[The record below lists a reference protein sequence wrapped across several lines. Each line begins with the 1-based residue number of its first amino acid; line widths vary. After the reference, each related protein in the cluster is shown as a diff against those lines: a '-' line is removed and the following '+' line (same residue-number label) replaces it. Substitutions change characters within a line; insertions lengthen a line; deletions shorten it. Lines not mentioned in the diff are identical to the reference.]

1 MTRVAGAPRRVLAT
15 SPFKNPEVVPASTS
29 EYSVGDRVTHDRRG
43 MGRVV
48 AVDEQFVTVDF
59 GAGQLCRVPA
69 GARGF
74 SRL

>member
-1 MTRVAGAPRRVLAT
+1 MSPVTSAPRRVLAT
-15 SPFKNPEVVPASTS
+15 SPFKNRQEVAASTS
-29 EYSVGDRVTHDRRG
+29 DFSVGDRVTHDRRG

-48 AVDEQFVTVDF
+48 AVDEQFVTVEF
-59 GAGQLCRVPA
+59 GPGEVCRVPA